1 MVGQNRQGVKQLN
14 SFLKIQQK
22 IIPEAT
28 ALLER
33 RYNILRTIF
42 NHQPI
47 GRRTLSQKLELGE
60 RIVRGDLDF
69 FKSMDF
75 IDVSIPGVSLTE
87 QGIEMLNHLRAL
99 VSEIKG
105 LDEMEATLRRELGYK
120 KIIVVPGDSDKD
132 PNVKRELGNVAA
144 LYLSSV
150 IRHKDIIALTG
161 GSTIKEMVNSFPR
174 MDFRDNL
181 IVPARGSLGRIIDI
195 QSNNVVAALAEKVGA
210 NYKLLNVPDN
220 LSTETLEV
228 LLKEKEIKE
237 VVELIKKAQI
247 LVLGIGR
254 ADKMASRRGL
264 SESEIES
271 LIEDGAVGE
280 AFGIYFGKK
289 GKNIKKINS
298 VGITLEDFK
307 NVQHLI
313 AVTGGSSKAEA
324 IEAVR
329 LNKEN
334 AVLITD
340 EGAARKIVTILKSQY
355 NEF

>member
-1 MVGQNRQGVKQLN
+1 VN
-14 SFLKIQQK
+14 SYLKIQQK

-60 RIVRGDLDF
+60 RTVRGDLDF
-69 FKSMDF
+69 LKSMDF
-75 IDVSIPGVSLTE
+75 IDVSLPGVSLTE
-87 QGIEMLNHLRAL
+87 KGIDMLNNLRAL

-105 LDEMEATLRRELGYK
+105 LDDMETVLKRDLGYQ

-150 IRHKDIIALTG
+150 IRSKDVIALTG
-161 GSTIKEMVNSFPR
+161 GSTIKEMVTSFPK

-181 IVPARGSLGRIIDI
+181 IVPARGSLGKILDI
-195 QSNNVVAALAEKVGA
+195 QSNNVVAALAEKVNAG
-210 NYKLLNVPDN
+210 YKLLNVPDN
-220 LSTETLEV
+220 LSSESLEV
-228 LLKEKEIKE
+228 LLKEREIKE
-237 VVELIKKAQI
+237 VVDLIRKAQI
-247 LVLGIGR
+247 VVLGIGR
-254 ADKMASRRGL
+254 ADKMAKRRGL
-264 SESEIES
+264 SEEEISE
-271 LIEDGAVGE
+271 LMVDGAVGE
-280 AFGIYFGKK
+280 AFGAYFGKS
-289 GKNIKKINS
+289 GRVIRKINS
-298 VGITLEDFK
+298 VGVSLDDFGK
-307 NVQHLI
+307 VRHLI

-329 LNKEN
+329 LKNDN

-340 EGAARKIVTILKSQY
+340 EGAARKIVSILKSQY

>member
-1 MVGQNRQGVKQLN
+1 MN

-75 IDVSIPGVSLTE
+75 IDVSIPGVMLTE
-87 QGIEMLNHLRAL
+87 KGIEMLSNLREL
-99 VSEIKG
+99 VSQIKG
-105 LDEMEATLRRELGYK
+105 LDDMESILKRELGYK

-132 PNVKRELGNVAA
+132 PNVKKELGNVAA

-161 GSTIKEMVNSFPR
+161 GSTIKEMVNSFPK

-220 LSTETLEV
+220 LSNESLEV
-228 LLKEKEIKE
+228 LLKEKEIRE
-237 VVELIKKAQI
+237 VVDYIRSTQI

-254 ADKMASRRGL
+254 ADKMAARRGL
-264 SESEIES
+264 SEEEIRKLLE
-271 LIEDGAVGE
+271 EGAVGRSLRNLFRE
-280 AFGIYFGKK
+280 IGHKHQKDQFRGDLSG
-289 GKNIKKINS
+289 
-298 VGITLEDFK
+298 
-307 NVQHLI
+307 
-313 AVTGGSSKAEA
+313 
-324 IEAVR
+324 
-329 LNKEN
+329 
-334 AVLITD
+334 
-340 EGAARKIVTILKSQY
+340 
-355 NEF
+355 

>member
-1 MVGQNRQGVKQLN
+1 MVGQNSQGVIWLN
-14 SFLKIQQK
+14 SFFKIQQK

-69 FKSMDF
+69 FKSMEF
-75 IDVSIPGVSLTE
+75 IDVSLPGVSLTDK
-87 QGIEMLNHLRAL
+87 GIAMLNQLRAL

-105 LDEMEATLRRELGYK
+105 LDDMESVLKKGLGYK

-150 IRHKDIIALTG
+150 IRNKDIIALTG
-161 GSTIKEMVNSFPR
+161 GSTIKEMVASFPK

-181 IVPARGSLGRIIDI
+181 IVPARGSLGRVLDI
-195 QSNNVVAALAEKVGA
+195 QSNNVVAALAEKVQA
-210 NYKLLNVPDN
+210 SYKLLNVPDN
-220 LSTETLEV
+220 LSNESLEV
-228 LLKEKEIKE
+228 LLKEKEIRE
-237 VVELIKKAQI
+237 VVEYIKKAHI

-254 ADKMASRRGL
+254 ADKMAKRRGL
-264 SESEIES
+264 SEEDIVH
-271 LIEDGAVGE
+271 LVEDGAVGE
-280 AFGIYFGKK
+280 AFGTYFGKK
-289 GKNIKKINS
+289 GQIIRKINS
-298 VGITLEDFK
+298 VGICLDDFK
-307 NVQHLI
+307 KVKHMI
-313 AVTGGSSKAEA
+313 AITGGSSKAEA

-329 LNKEN
+329 LQNEH

-340 EGAARKIVTILKSQY
+340 EGAARKIVSILKSQY